1 MWFEDGE
8 RDELLSAM
16 EDYILSCGVHGSAM
30 QASANRKAKSRN
42 LFVYKIKKYIG
53 SIFISRESMKKMYP
67 ILCDK
72 PYLLLYYYGKR
83 TIIKLFNGSAKE
95 FYNKEV
101 ALKKEYDTDKLR
113 THVKLIIFGPFEAGI
128 YKMAG
133 DLRRRTISGLF
144 WRFAE
149 RCGSQSISFVVSII
163 LARILTPA
171 DYGLIGL
178 ITVFI
183 NISLVFA
190 QSGLGN
196 ALVQRKNID
205 EVEFSTV
212 FYFSL
217 VFSIILYVGLW
228 VFAPYIAGFYNDI
241 RLVNIVRVLGVTV
254 IIQHAY
260 VQKTMQFRKF
270 FISTLGGTIL
280 SAVIGIFMAY
290 NNYGVWAL
298 VCQQIINQLSHVVI
312 MWFTVRWRPKLVFSF
327 KKMKI
332 LFSFGW
338 KMLCSSL
345 LGTVYNNVYSLTI
358 GKFYSATDLGY
369 YNRGSQF
376 PNMII
381 TNINTTIDNVLFPA
395 MSEVQDE
402 RERLKSLTRHSIKTS
417 TFFIFPAMAGLA
429 AVAKPLT
436 ILLLKEKW
444 LPAVPFIQFCCFT
457 YAFWPIHTAN
467 LQAIKAVGRS
477 DIFLGLEVI
486 KKVIGIIV
494 LIVTIPFGLYIM
506 MIGKCFT
513 AVLSSFINAYPNKK
527 LLNYSYFE
535 QVRDII
541 PNFVLSIFMCAVVLL
556 VNFLNINLVLTIF
569 IQFVL
574 GCLVYF
580 LGAKIFKFD
589 SAEYILRVFRSIKK

>member
-1 MWFEDGE
+1 M
-8 RDELLSAM
+8 
-16 EDYILSCGVHGSAM
+16 
-30 QASANRKAKSRN
+30 AK
-42 LFVYKIKKYIG
+42 
-53 SIFISRESMKKMYP
+53 
-67 ILCDK
+67 D
-72 PYLLLYYYGKR
+72 
-83 TIIKLFNGSAKE
+83 
-95 FYNKEV
+95 
-101 ALKKEYDTDKLR
+101 LKQK
-113 THVKLIIFGPFEAGI
+113 
-128 YKMAG
+128 
-133 DLRRRTISGLF
+133 TISGLF

-149 RCGSQSISFVVSII
+149 RCSSQIISFVVSII
-163 LARILTPA
+163 LARLLTPD

-183 NISLVFA
+183 NILLVFA

-205 EVEFSTV
+205 DTEFSTV

-217 VFSIILYVGLW
+217 VFSLVLYGILW
-228 VFAPYIAGFYNDI
+228 SIAPYIAKFYNEV
-241 RLVNIVRVLGVTV
+241 RLVKIVRVLGVTV
-254 IIQHAY
+254 IIGAVNSVQQAY
-260 VQKTMQFRKF
+260 VQKTMQFKKF
-270 FISTLGGTIL
+270 FTSTLAGTIA
-280 SAVIGIFMAY
+280 SAIIGIYMAY

-298 VCQQIINQLSHVVI
+298 VWQQLINQVSHIVI
-312 MWFTVRWRPKLVFSF
+312 LWFTVKWRPKLVFSF
-327 KKMKI
+327 KKMRI

-345 LGTVYNNVYSLTI
+345 LGTLYNNVYSLTI
-358 GKFYSATDLGY
+358 GKFYSASDLGY

-402 RERLKSLTRHSIKTS
+402 RDRLKSITRRSIKTS

-429 AVAKPLT
+429 AVARPLT
-436 ILLLKEKW
+436 ILLLTEKW

-477 DIFLGLEVI
+477 DIFLGLEII

-494 LIVTIPFGLYIM
+494 LVITIPFGLYKM

-535 QVRDII
+535 QIKDII
-541 PNFVLSIFMCAVVLL
+541 PNLVLSIVMCIIVLL
-556 VNFLNINLVLTIF
+556 INFLRMNLVLTIF

-580 LGAKIFKFD
+580 SGAKIFKFD
-589 SAEYILRVFRSIKK
+589 SAEYVLSIFRSMKK